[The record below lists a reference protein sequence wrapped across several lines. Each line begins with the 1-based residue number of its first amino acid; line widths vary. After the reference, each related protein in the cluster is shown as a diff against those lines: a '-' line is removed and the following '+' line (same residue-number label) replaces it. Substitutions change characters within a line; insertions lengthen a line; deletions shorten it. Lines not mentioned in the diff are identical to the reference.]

1 MSTFTQIPYPI
12 NETIEFY
19 QGEEGLSMGL
29 EKKKADLIYG
39 SNKMSIPI
47 PEFLDIYKQHMVQP
61 FFVL

>member
-47 PEFLDIYKQHMVQP
+47 PEFLDIYK
-61 FFVL
+61 